1 VQNVITKKISFSPM
15 GNNKKYWKG
24 LEQLENRPEFLES
37 ANKEFQHELP
47 IDAFLGDESKL
58 KESSTGR
65 RDFLKFLGFSVT
77 AAALASCET
86 PVIHA
91 IPYLNKPEEVTPG
104 VANWYA
110 STYYDGNDYGSILVK
125 TREGRPI
132 HIKGNKSFG
141 INHGA
146 INARINSSVLS
157 LYDAARLQ
165 SPLIGG
171 NSASWREVDSSLIN
185 ELKSIA
191 AKGGK
196 IRLMSNTI
204 ISPSTKKAIAQF
216 AENYEGADFKH
227 VTYDSI
233 SYSGITRANKNHF
246 NKSVIPNYDFSKA
259 NVIVSVAAD
268 FLGSWLMS
276 TQYVAQYI
284 QNRKPEAG
292 KMSRHIQFESLL
304 SVTGANADDRF
315 MVNPSKEGLV
325 VAEIYNNLAKKAG
338 KQTIK
343 TESSG
348 LNVSSVADELWAN
361 KGKSLVVAGSND
373 ENIQT
378 IVNEINLI
386 LGNYGKT
393 IDVQNHATIKQGCD
407 KSVAELIKE
416 MNTGKVDALL
426 LYGVNPCYSLP
437 NASEFTSGLEK
448 VKTSVSFSLYQDE
461 TASHCKYVC
470 PDNHQLESWNDF
482 SPVVGHYA
490 ISQPTISK
498 LFDTRQAQDSLL
510 RWADNKAS
518 YYDFIREV
526 WRNELFDKQ
535 SDYLT
540 FDEFWNYSVHNGS
553 VGLSSE
559 SVEIEYNSS
568 VDLNAAASMINKLS
582 SSSGGFELT
591 LYQKA
596 GIGDGSHVNN
606 PWLQEMPDPI
616 SKVTWD
622 NYITMS
628 PSDVKELGLNDYIGE
643 QSPASVV
650 KISVNGKEMELPV
663 YPSPGQKPGT
673 IGIAVGYG
681 RGSKG
686 EVIGKSAF
694 QVDEFGDFITDSEG
708 NLTPVGKNVFPLASM
723 VGDSVSYYAS
733 GVNIEKTGSTYPIAT
748 TQTHHT
754 VMGRTSVVRETSLDV
769 YKSGN
774 KDAFNP
780 DHTLPVHEN
789 GETVNKHVKKITL
802 WEEHPVE
809 NIGHRWGMTID
820 LNTCIG
826 CSACVTAC
834 QSENNV
840 PVVGKDEVRRAR
852 DMHWMRI
859 DRYYSSEEDKKKIAG
874 EDFSYAAMEVA
885 DENPNVVFMPV
896 MCQHCNH
903 APCETVC
910 PVAATTHSN
919 EGLNQMTYNRCI
931 GTRYCANNCP
941 YKVRRFNW
949 FNYVGY
955 KKFKEFNPAQDDLGR
970 MVLNPDVTVR
980 SRGVMEKCS
989 FCVQSIQAAK
999 LEAKK
1004 EGRKLKDGEVQTACS
1019 SGCPTNAIQ
1028 FGDVNDKETTVAK
1041 ISESDRSY
1049 HMLEEIGVRPNV
1061 FYMVKVRNESEK
1073 SAQEA

>member
-1 VQNVITKKISFSPM
+1 M

-24 LEQLENRPEFLES
+24 LEQLENRPEFTES
-37 ANKEFQHELP
+37 VEKEFQQELP
-47 IDAFLGDESKL
+47 VDDFLGDESKMN
-58 KESSTGR
+58 ESATGR

-91 IPYLNKPEEVTPG
+91 IPYLNKPEEITPG

-132 HIKGNKSFG
+132 HIKGNKSYG

-157 LYDAARLQ
+157 LYDAARLKT
-165 SPLIGG
+165 PLVEGQ
-171 NSASWREVDSSLIN
+171 SASWRDVDTLMTK

-191 AKGGK
+191 EKGGN
-196 IRLMSNTI
+196 IRVLSNTI

-216 AENYEGADFKH
+216 AEKHEGANFKH

-233 SYSGITRANKNHF
+233 SYSGITRANKQTF
-246 NKSVIPNYDFSKA
+246 GKAVVPNYDFSKA
-259 NVIVSVAAD
+259 KVIVSVAAD

-276 TQYVAQYI
+276 TQYVPQYAE
-284 QNRKPEAG
+284 NRNPEKG
-292 KMSRHIQFESLL
+292 SMSRHIQFESLMT
-304 SVTGANADDRF
+304 VTGGNADDRYT
-315 MVNPSKEGLV
+315 VKPSKEGIV
-325 VAEIYNNLAKKAG
+325 VADIYNHLAKKAG
-338 KQTIK
+338 KSTVKVDNAGIDTK
-343 TESSG
+343 D
-348 LNVSSVADELWAN
+348 VADELWAN

-373 ENIQT
+373 EHVQLM
-378 IVNEINLI
+378 VNEINKI

-393 IDVQNHATIKQGCD
+393 IDVENHANIKQGCD
-407 KSVAELIKE
+407 KSVNKLIKE
-416 MNTGKVDALL
+416 MNSGKVDALFV
-426 LYGVNPCYSLP
+426 YGVNPCYSLP
-437 NASEFTSGLEK
+437 NAEEFSAGLKK
-448 VKTSVSFSLYQDE
+448 VKTSASFSLYNDE
-461 TASHCKYVC
+461 TTRHCKYAC
-470 PDNHQLESWNDF
+470 PDNHHLESWNDF
-482 SPVVGHYA
+482 NPVVGHYA
-490 ISQPTISK
+490 IAQPTINK
-498 LFDTRQAQDSLL
+498 LFDTRQAQDSFL
-510 RWADNKAS
+510 RWSGNRDGFYNFMRS
-518 YYDFIREV
+518 IWE
-526 WRNELFDKQ
+526 NELFENQ
-535 SDYLT
+535 SEYLT

-553 VGLSSE
+553 A
-559 SVEIEYNSS
+559 SVQVRAAAQAADNDEDEEENTS
-568 VDLNAAASMINKLS
+568 VNLNAAASAINKQAS
-582 SSSGGFELT
+582 SASGMELV
-591 LYQKA
+591 LYQKE
-596 GIGDGSHVNN
+596 GMGDGSHANN

-622 NYITMS
+622 NYVTMS
-628 PSDVKELGLNDYIGE
+628 PTDVKENGYNDYIGE

-650 KISVNGKEMELPV
+650 TVSVNGKSMELPV

-673 IGIAVGYG
+673 IGIALGYG
-681 RGSKG
+681 RGANG
-686 EVIGKSAF
+686 EQIGKAAF
-694 QVDEFGDFITDSEG
+694 QVDEYGDFITDEEG
-708 NLTPVGKNVFPLASM
+708 NLLPVGTNVYPLATLNGNSY
-723 VGDSVSYYAS
+723 SYYAS
-733 GVNIEKTGSTYPIAT
+733 GVNVESAGKTYPIAT

-769 YKSGN
+769 YKTGN

-780 DHTLPVHEN
+780 DHKLPVHEH
-789 GETVNKHVKKITL
+789 GEAKDKHVKKITL

-859 DRYYSSEEDKKKIAG
+859 DRYYSSDEEKKKVAG
-874 EDFSYAAMEVA
+874 DDFSYAAMEKPS
-885 DENPNVVFMPV
+885 ENPNVVFMPV

-919 EGLNQMTYNRCI
+919 EGLNQMAYNRCI

-989 FCVQSIQAAK
+989 FCVQNIQAAK

-1019 SGCPTNAIQ
+1019 TGCPTNAIQ
-1028 FGDVNDKETTVAK
+1028 FGDVNDSETTVAK
-1041 ISESDRSY
+1041 TSEGDRAY

-1061 FYMVKVRNESEK
+1061 FYMTKVRNESEK
-1073 SAQEA
+1073 TSQTTEA